1 MIYLIRNMKKEKT
14 YLVRTKDIKE
24 FLEYDSRYHRIG
36 NHEECVWKLL
46 ESGFAFEIDCN
57 FWTNANGEG
66 EESWAI
72 TPNEKVVKDQA
83 SSCTCEAN
91 TFLVSLD
98 RESLENLG
106 CEIMD
111 FEDEAGL
118 PPIELVR
125 HHPQEGM

>member
-1 MIYLIRNMKKEKT
+1 
-14 YLVRTKDIKE
+14 
-24 FLEYDSRYHRIG
+24 
-36 NHEECVWKLL
+36 
-46 ESGFAFEIDCN
+46 FEIDCN